1 MRSRF
6 QCLTIGTTLSIIGLV
21 SPPALQAQALPVAPR
36 PAPAEEEPVWHNCLT
51 REVWRPEKQAWCRR
65 VEVLKNL
72 TYDLPQFGT
81 AALTNGEYEKNTVAG
96 LRVHLLN
103 RPYTIAFGKLAD
115 GTEAAAVIL
124 VANSGGTGNFVHLA
138 VVREQ
143 ETRFT
148 PIATTLLGD
157 SPAKTRRERVNIE
170 SVQILNGQIQVDL
183 ISHGPNDAACCPT
196 QPLRQVYALAGDR
209 LTLVSETDR
218 TTAQAVPAL
227 Y

>member
-1 MRSRF
+1 MRSRL
-6 QCLTIGTTLSIIGLV
+6 QCLTIGTTFCIIGLV

-36 PAPAEEEPVWHNCLT
+36 PARAEEGPVWHNCLT

-96 LRVHLLN
+96 LRVNLLN
-103 RPYTIAFGKLAD
+103 RPYTIAFGTLAD

-138 VVREQ
+138 VAREQ
-143 ETRFT
+143 GTHFT
-148 PIATTLLGD
+148 PIATTLLG
-157 SPAKTRRERVNIE
+157 ERVNIE
-170 SVQILNGQIQVDL
+170 SVQILNGQIQIDL

-196 QPLRQVYALAGDR
+196 QPLRQVYVLAGDR

-218 TTAQAVPAL
+218 TTTQTVPAL

>member
-1 MRSRF
+1 MRSRL
-6 QCLTIGTTLSIIGLV
+6 QGLTIGTTLCIIGLA
-21 SPPALQAQALPVAPR
+21 SPPALQAQALPVAPH
-36 PAPAEEEPVWHNCLT
+36 PAPAAEGPVWHNCFT

-96 LRVHLLN
+96 LRVNLLN
-103 RPYTIAFGKLAD
+103 RPYTIAFGTLAD

-138 VVREQ
+138 VAREQ
-143 ETRFT
+143 GTRFT
-148 PIATTLLGD
+148 PIATTLLG
-157 SPAKTRRERVNIE
+157 ERVNIE
-170 SVQILNGQIQVDL
+170 SVQILKGQIQIDL

-196 QPLRQVYALAGDR
+196 QPLRQVYVLAGDR

-218 TTAQAVPAL
+218 TTTQTVPAL